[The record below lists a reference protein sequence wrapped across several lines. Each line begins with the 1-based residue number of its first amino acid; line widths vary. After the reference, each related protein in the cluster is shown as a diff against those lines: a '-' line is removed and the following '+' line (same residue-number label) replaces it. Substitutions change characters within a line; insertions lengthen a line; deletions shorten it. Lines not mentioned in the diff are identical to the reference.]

1 MKSVVEEQMQILMR
15 GTQFG
20 DEHLRRVM
28 EQELRERLMEGRVN
42 PGVDPTKYRA
52 MYEIGAINKPL
63 RVYLGVDPTAPDLH
77 LGHTVPMRKLAQFQ
91 ALGHHVIFLIGSFT
105 ALIGDPSDKDKAR
118 PQNTPEQIAENVR
131 TYTEQAWKILDPER
145 TEIRYNSEWLSEL
158 DFRDIIGLASQFTVS
173 QFLQRDNFAQ
183 RFSHND
189 PIFLHEFFY
198 ALMQGYDA
206 VALHN
211 DVQIGG
217 TDQTFNILAGR
228 KLQEHFGQ
236 RPQILLTF
244 PMLPG
249 TDGVIK
255 MSKSLG
261 NAIGITEPP
270 EDMYGKLMSIPDS
283 AMPIYFD
290 LLSPMHPS
298 EIEAIFSELE
308 AGERHP
314 RDVKMLLARQITEVF
329 HGPEAAERA
338 EEHFKTV
345 FQQRELPEELPIHRL
360 TEPVSLVD
368 LIASLNLA
376 SSKSEARRLIQQG
389 GVTLDGE
396 KVGEIDRLVAPS
408 ETPVVLR
415 VGKRHFVELVS

>member
-1 MKSVVEEQMQILMR
+1 MKSVDEQMHILMR
-15 GTQFG
+15 GTEFG

-28 EQELRERLMEGRVN
+28 EEELRERLNEGR
-42 PGVDPTKYRA
+42 
-52 MYEIGAINKPL
+52 PL

-91 ALGHHVIFLIGSFT
+91 ELGHHVIFLIGSFT

-145 TEIRYNSEWLSEL
+145 TEIRYNAEWLSEL
-158 DFRDIIGLASQFTVS
+158 DFRDIIELASQFTVS

-183 RFSHND
+183 RFSRND

-206 VALHN
+206 VALRN

-228 KLQEHFGQ
+228 KLQEHFRV

-249 TDGVIK
+249 TDGVVK
-255 MSKSLG
+255 MSKSIG

-283 AMPIYFD
+283 AMRIYFD
-290 LLSPMHPS
+290 LLSPMHPDR
-298 EIEAIFSELE
+298 IEAIFQELE

-329 HGPEAAERA
+329 HGPRAAEWA
-338 EEHFKTV
+338 EDHFRTV
-345 FQQRELPEELPIHRL
+345 FQQRELPPQMPTHRL
-360 TEPVSLVD
+360 TEPVLLVD
-368 LIASLNLA
+368 LIASLDLA

-389 GVTLDGE
+389 GVTLGSE
-396 KVGEIDRLVAPS
+396 KVGEIDRLVTPE
-408 ETPVVLR
+408 ETPAVLR
-415 VGKRHFVELVS
+415 VGKRRFVELTR